1 MNVKRSSDV
10 VPEIFWGV
18 GGIFKEDLILLG
30 GGNFRGV
37 FSGFEAEAVLIEA
50 AIIVIIVKKR
60 PQNLPPLLTPHL
72 TQIHHPL
79 CYAKASSSFSISV
92 VATISK
98 MLSDL
103 T

>member
-1 MNVKRSSDV
+1 M
-10 VPEIFWGV
+10 GV
-18 GGIFKEDLILLG
+18 GGIFKEGLILLG

-37 FSGFEAEAVLIEA
+37 FRGFEAEAVSIEA
-50 AIIVIIVKKR
+50 AIIVIFVKKR
-60 PQNLPPLLTPHL
+60 PQNPPPLLTPCL
-72 TQIHHPL
+72 PQIHHPL
-79 CYAKASSSFSISV
+79 SYAKASSSFSISV